1 LTGIPVVATGDF
13 MTDSTKATF
22 LATVRP
28 RIGVVF
34 DRALFY
40 ATGGVAIG
48 TVKTSDLFAG
58 FGGTVFKTTSNTT
71 TRTGWTVGGGLE
83 YAFGNNWSAK
93 VEYLFVDLGNF
104 DTIIPNS
111 AAGAPDSTTV
121 HHKYTDNIARVG
133 LNYQFH

>member
-1 LTGIPVVATGDF
+1 

-48 TVKTSDLFAG
+48 TVKTNLHRARKELADAM
-58 FGGTVFKTTSNTT
+58 
-71 TRTGWTVGGGLE
+71 R
-83 YAFGNNWSAK
+83 
-93 VEYLFVDLGNF
+93 
-104 DTIIPNS
+104 
-111 AAGAPDSTTV
+111 AAGWAPAPRADEAETPRG
-121 HHKYTDNIARVG
+121 AEP
-133 LNYQFH
+133 